1 MRPNYN
7 DLPKSLHDFIQNEC
21 INNIGSQYEK
31 FFYVNWKKESKLN
44 VIPSDPIVLA
54 NGRF

>member
-7 DLPKSLHDFIQNEC
+7 DLPKSLHDFIPNER
-21 INNIGSQYEK
+21 INKIGSQYEK
-31 FFYVNWKKESKLN
+31 FFYVNCKKESKLD